1 MKKDSFGQVIWVIFT
16 VCLTCSII
24 VSTAAVV
31 LRSDQ
36 AKNAA
41 LERQINILL
50 ASGVLSPNEV
60 SPARVEQLFSK
71 VKVQLVDLQTGTI
84 AKNIDPLQYDQR
96 KAARDPETS
105 RALTRKEDIAGIGRL
120 ERFAKV
126 YFIEQQGKSIL
137 VLPIRGYGL
146 WSTLYG
152 YLALD
157 GEDLNTIIG
166 LSFAEHK
173 ETPGLGGEVDNPK
186 WKRQWPGKKIYD
198 DEGNIAISLV
208 KNAIRSDQAEG
219 SSGATHGA
227 NWDPSLY
234 AVDALSGASLTSRGI
249 NNLLQFWFGEEGY
262 EKFFANLKE
271 NKVQI

>member
-1 MKKDSFGQVIWVIFT
+1 MKKDSFGQVIWVIFS

-24 VSTAAVV
+24 VSTAAVA

-50 ASGVLSPNEV
+50 ASGVLSPSEV
-60 SPARVEQLFSK
+60 SPARVEQLFRQ
-71 VKVQLVDLQTGTI
+71 VKVQLVDLPTGTI
-84 AKNIDPLQYDQR
+84 AKDIDPLQYDQR

-126 YFIEQQGKSIL
+126 YFIEQQDRSIL

-186 WKRQWPGKKIYD
+186 WKRQWPGKKLYD

-208 KNAIRSDQAEG
+208 KGAVRNDQVEGRS
-219 SSGATHGA
+219 SATHGES
-227 NWDPSLY
+227 WDPSLY

-262 EKFFANLKE
+262 KKFFVNLKE
-271 NKVQI
+271 NKA

>member
-1 MKKDSFGQVIWVIFT
+1 MKKDSIGQVIWVILA

-24 VSTAAVV
+24 VSTAAVA

-36 AKNAA
+36 EKNVA
-41 LERQINILL
+41 LERQVNILL
-50 ASGVLSPNEV
+50 AAGVLSPNEV
-60 SPARVEQLFSK
+60 SAARVRQLFSQIK
-71 VKVQLVDLQTGTI
+71 VELVDLQSGTI
-84 AKNIDPLQYDQR
+84 ATDRDPAQYDQR
-96 KAARDPETS
+96 KATRDPQLS
-105 RALTRKEDIAGIGRL
+105 RALTRKEDIANIGRL

-126 YFIEQQGKSIL
+126 YFIDQGDRSIL
-137 VLPIRGYGL
+137 VLPVRGYGL

-157 GEDLNTIIG
+157 EEDLNTIIG

-198 DEGNIAISLV
+198 DDGNVAVRLIKGGGQV
-208 KNAIRSDQAEG
+208 SDDGEAR
-219 SSGATHGA
+219 SGATQGE
-227 NWDPSLY
+227 NWQPALY
-234 AVDALSGASLTSRGI
+234 AVDALAGASLTSRGV

-262 EKFFANLKE
+262 EKFLTNLKE
-271 NKVQI
+271 NKV